1 MVHKRWG
8 WGTISQPYWAPR
20 GFLLPVL
27 WPVVSFWVYYHPL
40 HGEIYVLTFENLTNP
55 WVERCLFSH
64 ICGSKHYIF
73 VCLCLSMC
81 GIQETVEG
89 PLVGKLEERTQGE
102 DYSRT
107 WCYEGEG
114 KIIGS
119 LCGENDGRVWT
130 GQVGGWIATMKDIW
144 ISHMVSYY
152 FISLRV

>member
-1 MVHKRWG
+1 M
-8 WGTISQPYWAPR
+8 
-20 GFLLPVL
+20 
-27 WPVVSFWVYYHPL
+27 
-40 HGEIYVLTFENLTNP
+40 LTFENLTNP

-81 GIQETVEG
+81 GTQETAEG
-89 PLVGKLEERTQGE
+89 PLVGKWEERTQGE

-119 LCGENDGRVWT
+119 LCGENDGRV
-130 GQVGGWIATMKDIW
+130 
-144 ISHMVSYY
+144 
-152 FISLRV
+152 